1 MMDITS
7 MNQCL
12 DAANVSPTICFR
24 NQNTLRKSQLK
35 IYEQGIDTL
44 STFITELQTQNQ
56 YLKKQLLEYPRH
68 CSSNMENHM
77 CASINQLVFDV
88 TALKSK
94 LIEVQNMKD
103 SLEKN
108 YKEVVRDYHCTVME
122 QFTVLKHEL
131 QETQLKNEALDNNIS
146 VISKKLKEV
155 IHGKDKQIK
164 ETERQWM
171 DQVKTVSEQF
181 DAFAREKNKELHM
194 KQEFLEKKDL
204 EDIERK
210 EEIELLTN
218 KIYDLEIKLEKKI
231 QDEEKLQTTLVEQ
244 HAMMKEEFNK
254 LRNEIDHETQKQNQN
269 LISKVCVLKKA
280 IGKLE
285 KSKEKLENDY
295 EKKIIHVVKNKDLE
309 IRALQLRLQEQKHEL
324 CTSLNTIKES
334 EVDNIVTILEKRYK
348 TLLAE
353 TKAATETQNL
363 EYLRKIAELEDELLN
378 TKKS

>member
-155 IHGKDKQIK
+155 IH

>member
-1 MMDITS
+1 
-7 MNQCL
+7 
-12 DAANVSPTICFR
+12 
-24 NQNTLRKSQLK
+24 
-35 IYEQGIDTL
+35 
-44 STFITELQTQNQ
+44 
-56 YLKKQLLEYPRH
+56 
-68 CSSNMENHM
+68 
-77 CASINQLVFDV
+77 
-88 TALKSK
+88 
-94 LIEVQNMKD
+94 MKD

-155 IHGKDKQIK
+155 IHGKVRSEIFICKMRNIKNILKDKQIK

-231 QDEEKLQTTLVEQ
+231 QDVWL
-244 HAMMKEEFNK
+244 
-254 LRNEIDHETQKQNQN
+254 
-269 LISKVCVLKKA
+269 
-280 IGKLE
+280 
-285 KSKEKLENDY
+285 Y
-295 EKKIIHVVKNKDLE
+295 
-309 IRALQLRLQEQKHEL
+309 
-324 CTSLNTIKES
+324 
-334 EVDNIVTILEKRYK
+334 RYMFK
-348 TLLAE
+348 
-353 TKAATETQNL
+353 
-363 EYLRKIAELEDELLN
+363 
-378 TKKS
+378 

>member
-1 MMDITS
+1 MDITS

-155 IHGKDKQIK
+155 IHGKKQKDNGWIK
-164 ETERQWM
+164 SRQYLNSLM
-171 DQVKTVSEQF
+171 HLQGK
-181 DAFAREKNKELHM
+181 R
-194 KQEFLEKKDL
+194 
-204 EDIERK
+204 
-210 EEIELLTN
+210 
-218 KIYDLEIKLEKKI
+218 IK
-231 QDEEKLQTTLVEQ
+231 
-244 HAMMKEEFNK
+244 
-254 LRNEIDHETQKQNQN
+254 
-269 LISKVCVLKKA
+269 S
-280 IGKLE
+280 
-285 KSKEKLENDY
+285 
-295 EKKIIHVVKNKDLE
+295 
-309 IRALQLRLQEQKHEL
+309 
-324 CTSLNTIKES
+324 CT
-334 EVDNIVTILEKRYK
+334 
-348 TLLAE
+348 
-353 TKAATETQNL
+353 
-363 EYLRKIAELEDELLN
+363 
-378 TKKS
+378 